1 LHGCEHRSSPEWEI
15 ATVITI
21 RLAPAWVAAAD
32 RHAELGQRAIRRI
45 ARAHRMGR
53 VVLGRIA
60 KRLLLVLGTHDPEL
74 HVAARASEEAAAFHE
89 LTLDV
94 VLGRGV
100 MSRPHLPPLIAMSME

>member
-1 LHGCEHRSSPEWEI
+1 LRGCEHRSSPDWEI

-21 RLAPAWVAAAD
+21 RLAPAWLAAAD
-32 RHAELGQRAIRRI
+32 GHAELGQRATCPRRP
-45 ARAHRMGR
+45 AQRMGR
-53 VVLGRIA
+53 MVLGRIV
-60 KRLLLVLGTHDPEL
+60 KRLLLVIGTHDPEL
-74 HVAARASEEAAAFHE
+74 HVAARASEEASAFHE